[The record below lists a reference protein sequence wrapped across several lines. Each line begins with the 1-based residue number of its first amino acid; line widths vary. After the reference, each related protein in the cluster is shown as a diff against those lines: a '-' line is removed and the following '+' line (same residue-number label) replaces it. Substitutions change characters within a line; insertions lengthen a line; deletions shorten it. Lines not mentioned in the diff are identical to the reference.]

1 MNVIPLIKT
10 ILESFETL
18 KYEID
23 SVNQKI
29 RDIHSEQDD
38 LLHELELTKFNAC
51 EGYQLSKE
59 LQILRHKRRH
69 YKDQEEQM
77 DMIRGVI
84 NKYKWI
90 VNDLKPL
97 VKMLE
102 EKENHQIHRQYT
114 PKIRTNLK
122 LVKLKELQTAK

>member
-18 KYEID
+18 KYEMD
-23 SVNQKI
+23 SINQKI

-38 LLHELELTKFNAC
+38 LLHEVELTKFNAC

-59 LQILRHKRRH
+59 LKKLRHKRRH

-97 VKMLE
+97 VKLLE
-102 EKENHQIHRQYT
+102 EKEDHQIHRQYT

>member
-10 ILESFETL
+10 ILESFENL
-18 KYEID
+18 KYEMD

-77 DMIRGVI
+77 DMIRGII

-90 VNDLKPL
+90 INDLKPL
-97 VKMLE
+97 VKLLE
-102 EKENHQIHRQYT
+102 EKEDHQIHRQYT

>member
-1 MNVIPLIKT
+1 MNVVPLIKT

-18 KYEID
+18 EYEMD
-23 SVNQKI
+23 SINQKI

-38 LLHELELTKFNAC
+38 LLHEVELTKFNAC

-59 LQILRHKRRH
+59 LQLLRHKRRH

-84 NKYKWI
+84 NKYKWVI
-90 VNDLKPL
+90 NDLKPL
-97 VKMLE
+97 VKLLE

>member
-1 MNVIPLIKT
+1 MNVVPLIKT

-18 KYEID
+18 KYEMD
-23 SVNQKI
+23 SINQKI

-38 LLHELELTKFNAC
+38 LLHEVELTKFNAC

-59 LQILRHKRRH
+59 LQLLRHKRRH

-84 NKYKWI
+84 NKYKWVI
-90 VNDLKPL
+90 NDLKPL
-97 VKMLE
+97 VKLLE

>member
-18 KYEID
+18 KYEMD
-23 SVNQKI
+23 SINQKI

-90 VNDLKPL
+90 INDLKPL
-97 VKMLE
+97 VKLLE

-122 LVKLKELQTAK
+122 LIKLKELQTAK

>member
-59 LQILRHKRRH
+59 LQILRVKRRH

>member
-18 KYEID
+18 KYEMD
-23 SVNQKI
+23 SINQKI

-38 LLHELELTKFNAC
+38 LLHEVELTKFNAC

-97 VKMLE
+97 VKLLE

>member
-18 KYEID
+18 KYEMD
-23 SVNQKI
+23 SINHKI

-77 DMIRGVI
+77 DMIRGVV

-90 VNDLKPL
+90 INDLKPL
-97 VKMLE
+97 VKLLE